1 MPGQGDGARGATLR
15 RQLVAA
21 ATERLGYKAAALFF
35 ALVLWLVAS
44 VEEPTEEVVP
54 VRLTA
59 TLDSSIA
66 LVGDRPQLHALV
78 VGRSREVFK
87 LFDRPPVIRRAFG
100 AETPAQVRLQ
110 LLPGDVDLPPGVE
123 ATVRDVQP
131 RAVVLRF
138 ATVRPREIVD
148 TLVESTRVVP
158 AAPALEPLAVPP
170 GTAFPGESVR
180 AATPAAAAVPDSGAR
195 GAPPENHNTAAAMRA
210 RHPHPAGRP
219 DSLRP
224 TARPGSRPP
233 RR

>member
-1 MPGQGDGARGATLR
+1 MPGQGDGARGATFR
-15 RQLVAA
+15 RQLAAA

-35 ALVLWLVAS
+35 ALVLWLFAS

-87 LFDRPPVIRRAFG
+87 LFDQPPVVRRAFG

-123 ATVRDVQP
+123 ATVRDIQP
-131 RAVVLRF
+131 RSVVLRF
-138 ATVRPREIVD
+138 ASVRP
-148 TLVESTRVVP
+148 L
-158 AAPALEPLAVPP
+158 
-170 GTAFPGESVR
+170 
-180 AATPAAAAVPDSGAR
+180 
-195 GAPPENHNTAAAMRA
+195 
-210 RHPHPAGRP
+210 
-219 DSLRP
+219 
-224 TARPGSRPP
+224 
-233 RR
+233 